1 MDQQTTHIT
10 DYIPA
15 AVLERE
21 GFVHRSDSAK
31 MLEAIDK
38 GYLASQG
45 WANLSQCRSVMLSA
59 NKAAEV
65 IGIAPAT
72 VRAYIKSGHLPSVAG
87 YVSLLD
93 ALTFDYPAAKEDYLN
108 SKYR

>member
-1 MDQQTTHIT
+1 MSTTHLT
-10 DYIPA
+10 DFIPA
-15 AVLERE
+15 QVLERE
-21 GFVHRSDSAK
+21 GFIHSTNSEK

-38 GYLASQG
+38 DYLASQG
-45 WANLSQCRSVMLSA
+45 WAKLSRCRSVMISA

-87 YVSLLD
+87 YVPLLD
-93 ALTFDYPAAKEDYLN
+93 ALTFDYPAAKEDYLT
-108 SKYR
+108 KKHR